1 MDRPAADAAI
11 FPPRGM
17 SFRNRL
23 TLFFVLIVVVP
34 MVAVAFVL
42 FRLIADNESGKADAR
57 LAANYSSAIHLYEE
71 SHNQADRA
79 AQAIGRD
86 VQLAAALRSG
96 DDAAVTARARQL
108 LARERVKRIVISR
121 AGKPIADVGSRT
133 AVFPAT
139 RNLLSGKRSFGNLQ
153 VSVQEPA
160 DYTGLIQ
167 RVTDAQA
174 AIQRVGGPVLA
185 SSIPGVRAGDLPD
198 GRGEVEVGGRKFDAA
213 TFQES
218 DFLGS
223 KSKVA
228 VLASQ
233 ARESNAVQ
241 RGRWL
246 AGGILAGFFVLAF
259 TFAVLVSRSLQRQ
272 IDSFL
277 QAARRLGSGDFT
289 TEIPTSGHDEFAEL
303 GEEFN
308 KMSRQL
314 AERLEELNQER
325 ARLQEAMRRIGQTF
339 ASNLDREGLLDIV
352 VKTAVDGVGAQAGR
366 ASVRPSSSAPL
377 EQVALA
383 GDTDGVEEAI
393 RAAEAKVLETGEPCE
408 ATVDGVSALSHPLR
422 RGDEAAGRVSGVV
435 SVARGRPFTAPER
448 ELFDYLAEQAA
459 VSIENVGLHETVERQ
474 AVTDEL
480 TGLFNRRR
488 FQEAMATE
496 VERSKRFGQPVGLVL
511 LDLDDFK
518 TVNDTY
524 GHQQGDLVLR
534 EVARVLRETS
544 REIDEPARY
553 GGEELAVVLPGTDLE
568 GAYNLAE
575 RVRAGIEELVLP
587 LLDGDG
593 ALRVTASFGVATL
606 PGSADDMRGLVAAAD
621 EALYRAK
628 RAGKNRTVRAEPSPR
643 L

>member
-1 MDRPAADAAI
+1 
-11 FPPRGM
+11 M

-57 LAANYSSAIHLYEE
+57 LAAANSSAINLYHEDV
-71 SHNQADRA
+71 NR
-79 AQAIGRD
+79 AQAAAARIGRD
-86 VQLAAALRSG
+86 VVLAQALRAN
-96 DDAAVTARARQL
+96 DRPALQARVSALLRQENVRRIV
-108 LARERVKRIVISR
+108 LARGSQ
-121 AGKPIADVGSRT
+121 AIADAGSKT
-133 AVFPAT
+133 AVFPAS
-139 RNLLSGKRSFGNLQ
+139 RKLVGAGNRAFGTLQ
-153 VSVQEPA
+153 VSAQEPA
-160 DYTGLIQ
+160 IYTGLLSRLTGSGAVVQ
-167 RVTDAQA
+167 R
-174 AIQRVGGPVLA
+174 IGGPVLA
-185 SSIPGVRAGDLPD
+185 SSVTGVDPASIPSDH
-198 GRGEVEVGGRKFDAA
+198 GELEVGDKRYDAA
-213 TFQES
+213 SFKAPGFVGET
-218 DFLGS
+218 DR
-223 KSKVA
+223 VA
-228 VLASQ
+228 VLAPR
-233 ARESNAVQ
+233 AMESTAV
-241 RGRWL
+241 RNGRLL
-246 AGGILAGFFVLAF
+246 AAGILAGFFVLAF
-259 TFAVLVSRSLQRQ
+259 TFALLVSRSLQRQ
-272 IDSFL
+272 IDAFL

-289 TEIPTSGHDEFAEL
+289 VEVPTEGHDEFAAL

-314 AERLEELNQER
+314 EERLAELNQER
-325 ARLQEAMRRIGQTF
+325 ARLQDAMRRIGETF
-339 ASNLDREGLLDIV
+339 AANLDREGLLEIV
-352 VKTAVDGVGAQAGR
+352 VRTAVDGVGADAGR
-366 ASVRPSSSAPL
+366 ASVRPNASSPL
-377 EQVALA
+377 EQVALT
-383 GDTDGVEEAI
+383 GSVDGLEEAV

-408 ATVDGVSALSHPLR
+408 ATVDGVGALSHPMR
-422 RGDEAAGRVSGVV
+422 RGDDVHARVSGVV
-435 SVARGRPFTAPER
+435 SVARRGRPFSVAER
-448 ELFDYLAEQAA
+448 ELFHYLAEQAA

-518 TVNDTY
+518 AVNDTY

-575 RVRAGIEELVLP
+575 RVRAGIEELALP
-587 LLDGDG
+587 LLDGEG
-593 ALRVTASFGVATL
+593 TLGVTASFGVATL
-606 PGSADDMRGLVAAAD
+606 PGSADDMRELVAAAD

-628 RAGKNRTVRAEPSPR
+628 RAGKNRTVRAEGSPQ

>member
-1 MDRPAADAAI
+1 
-11 FPPRGM
+11 M

-57 LAANYSSAIHLYEE
+57 LAANLQSAIHLYQE
-71 SHNQADRA
+71 SRTSAERA
-79 AQAIGRD
+79 AARVGGD
-86 VQLAAALRSG
+86 VQLAQALRAGDQAAL
-96 DDAAVTARARQL
+96 AQRAREL
-108 LARERVKRIVISR
+108 LVRERVRRI
-121 AGKPIADVGSRT
+121 AIARGRSALVDVGSST
-133 AVFPAT
+133 AVFPGT
-139 RNLLSGKRSFGNLQ
+139 RNLVGGGGRSFGSLQ
-153 VSVQEPA
+153 VSAEEPD
-160 DYTGLIQ
+160 DYTGLIK
-167 RVTDAQA
+167 RVTEGEAVV
-174 AIQRVGGPVLA
+174 QRVGGPVLA
-185 SSIPGVRAGDLPD
+185 SSLPGVNGATLPSD
-198 GRGEVEVGGRKFDAA
+198 RGEVTVGGKEYDSAA
-213 TFQES
+213 FEAP
-218 DFLGS
+218 DFLGA
-223 KSKVA
+223 KTKVA
-228 VLASQ
+228 VLAPK
-233 ARESNAVQ
+233 AMETDAVQ
-241 RGRWL
+241 RGRLL

-289 TEIPTSGHDEFAEL
+289 IEVPTAGHDEFAAL

-314 AERLEELNQER
+314 ADRLEELNQER

-352 VKTAVDGVGAQAGR
+352 VKTAVDGVGAGAGR
-366 ASVRPSSSAPL
+366 ASVRPSASAPL
-377 EQVALA
+377 EQVAVA
-383 GDTDGVEEAI
+383 GSSEGLEEAI

-408 ATVDGVSALSHPLR
+408 ATVDDVSALSHPLR
-422 RGDEAAGRVSGVV
+422 RGDEAKGRVSGVV
-435 SVARGRPFTAPER
+435 SVARRRRPFTAPER

-606 PGSADDMRGLVAAAD
+606 PGSADDMRALVAAAD

-628 RAGKNRTVRAEPSPR
+628 RAGKNRTVRAEGSPR

>member
-1 MDRPAADAAI
+1 
-11 FPPRGM
+11 M

-57 LAANYSSAIHLYEE
+57 LAATKGSAINLYHEDY
-71 SHNQADRA
+71 NRA
-79 AQAIGRD
+79 NLTARRIGRD
-86 VQLAAALRSG
+86 VALAQALRAN
-96 DDAAVTARARQL
+96 DRQALQARVSALLEQENAR
-108 LARERVKRIVISR
+108 RIVVARGNR
-121 AGKPIADVGSRT
+121 AIADAGSAT
-133 AVFPAT
+133 AIFPAS
-139 RNLLSGKRSFGNLQ
+139 RNLVGAGNRAFGTLQ
-153 VSVQEPA
+153 VSVQEPST
-160 DYTGLIQ
+160 YTGLLS
-167 RVTDAQA
+167 RVTDSGAVVQ
-174 AIQRVGGPVLA
+174 QVGGPVLA
-185 SSIPGVRAGDLPD
+185 SSLKGVDPGSIPSDH
-198 GRGEVEVGGRKFDAA
+198 GELEVGDKRFDAA
-213 TFQES
+213 SFKVPG
-218 DFLGS
+218 FLGS
-223 KSKVA
+223 SERVA
-228 VLASQ
+228 VLAPK
-233 ARESNAVQ
+233 AMESSAV
-241 RGRWL
+241 RNGRLL
-246 AGGILAGFFVLAF
+246 AAGILAGFFVLAF
-259 TFAVLVSRSLQRQ
+259 TFALLVSRSLQRQ
-272 IDSFL
+272 IDAFL

-289 TEIPTSGHDEFAEL
+289 VEVPTEGHDEFAAL

-314 AERLEELNQER
+314 EERLEELNQER
-325 ARLQEAMRRIGQTF
+325 ARLQDAMRRIGETF
-339 ASNLDREGLLDIV
+339 AANLDREGLLEIV
-352 VKTAVDGVGAQAGR
+352 VRTAVDGVGADAGR
-366 ASVRPSSSAPL
+366 ASVRPTASAPL
-377 EQVALA
+377 EQVALT
-383 GDTDGVEEAI
+383 GSIDGLEEAV

-408 ATVDGVSALSHPLR
+408 ATVDGVGALSHPMR
-422 RGDEAAGRVSGVV
+422 RGDDVHARVSGVV
-435 SVARGRPFTAPER
+435 SVARRERPFSVAER
-448 ELFDYLAEQAA
+448 ELFHYLAEQAA

-575 RVRAGIEELVLP
+575 RVRAGIEELALP
-587 LLDGDG
+587 LLDGEG
-593 ALRVTASFGVATL
+593 VLRVTASFGVATL
-606 PGSADDMRGLVAAAD
+606 PGSADDMRELVAAAD

-628 RAGKNRTVRAEPSPR
+628 RAGKNRTVRAEASPQ

>member
-1 MDRPAADAAI
+1 
-11 FPPRGM
+11 M

-57 LAANYSSAIHLYEE
+57 LAAANSSAINLYHEDY
-71 SHNQADRA
+71 NRAQRA
-79 AQAIGRD
+79 AAKIGGD
-86 VQLAAALRSG
+86 VALAQALRAN
-96 DDAAVTARARQL
+96 DRQAL
-108 LARERVKRIVISR
+108 QTRLSALLTQENVRRIVLARGGR
-121 AGKPIADVGSRT
+121 AIADAGSRT
-133 AVFPAT
+133 AVFPAART
-139 RNLLSGKRSFGNLQ
+139 LVGSNQAFGTLQ
-153 VSVQEPA
+153 VSVQEPST
-160 DYTGLIQ
+160 YTGLLS
-167 RVTDAQA
+167 RLTGSGAVV
-174 AIQRVGGPVLA
+174 QRVGGPVLA
-185 SSIPGVRAGDLPD
+185 SSVKGVDPASIPSDH
-198 GRGEVEVGGRKFDAA
+198 GELEVGDKRYDAA
-213 TFQES
+213 SFKAPG
-218 DFLGS
+218 FLGETDR
-223 KSKVA
+223 VA
-228 VLASQ
+228 VLAPK
-233 ARESNAVQ
+233 AKESTAV
-241 RGRWL
+241 RNGRLL
-246 AGGILAGFFVLAF
+246 AAGILAGFFVLAF
-259 TFAVLVSRSLQRQ
+259 TFALLVSRSLQRQ
-272 IDSFL
+272 IDAFL

-289 TEIPTSGHDEFAEL
+289 VEVPTEGHDEFAAL

-314 AERLEELNQER
+314 EERLEELNQER
-325 ARLQEAMRRIGQTF
+325 ARLQDAMRRIGETF
-339 ASNLDREGLLDIV
+339 ASNLDREGLLEIV
-352 VKTAVDGVGAQAGR
+352 VRTAVDGVGADAGR
-366 ASVRPSSSAPL
+366 ASVRPNASAPL
-377 EQVALA
+377 EQVALT
-383 GDTDGVEEAI
+383 GSVDGLEEAV

-408 ATVDGVSALSHPLR
+408 ATVDGVGALSHPMR
-422 RGDEAAGRVSGVV
+422 RGDDVHARVSGVV
-435 SVARGRPFTAPER
+435 SVARRDRPFSVAER
-448 ELFDYLAEQAA
+448 ELFHYLAEQAA

-518 TVNDTY
+518 AVNDTY

-553 GGEELAVVLPGTDLE
+553 GGEELDVVLPGTDLE

-575 RVRAGIEELVLP
+575 RVRAGIEELALP
-587 LLDGDG
+587 LLDGEG
-593 ALRVTASFGVATL
+593 ILSVTASFGVATL
-606 PGSADDMRGLVAAAD
+606 PGSAEDMRDLVAAAD

-628 RAGKNRTVRAEPSPR
+628 RAGKNRTVRAEASPQ

>member
-1 MDRPAADAAI
+1 
-11 FPPRGM
+11 M

-57 LAANYSSAIHLYEE
+57 LAATKGSAINLYREDY
-71 SHNQADRA
+71 NRA
-79 AQAIGRD
+79 NVAAEKIGGD
-86 VQLAAALRSG
+86 VALSQALRDG
-96 DDAAVTARARQL
+96 DQQALEARLEELLEQERAR
-108 LARERVKRIVISR
+108 RIVIAHGGR
-121 AGKPIADVGSRT
+121 ATADVGSKT
-133 AVFPAT
+133 AVFPAA
-139 RNLLSGKRSFGNLQ
+139 RDLVGPGNKSFGKLQ

-160 DYTGLIQ
+160 IYTGLLS
-167 RVTDAQA
+167 RVTNSGAVV
-174 AIQRVGGPVLA
+174 QRVGGPVLA
-185 SSIPGVRAGDLPD
+185 GSMKGVDTASIPAD
-198 GRGEVEVGGRKFDAA
+198 GGEVEVADKRYDGAA
-213 TFQES
+213 FTVPG
-218 DFLGS
+218 FLGARDRI
-223 KSKVA
+223 A
-228 VLASQ
+228 VLAPK
-233 ARESNAVQ
+233 AMETDAV
-241 RGRWL
+241 RNGRIL
-246 AGGILAGFFVLAF
+246 AAGILAGFFVLAF
-259 TFAVLVSRSLQRQ
+259 TFALLVSRSLQRQ

-289 TEIPTSGHDEFAEL
+289 VQVPTQGHDEFAAL

-314 AERLEELNQER
+314 EERLQELNQER
-325 ARLQEAMRRIGQTF
+325 GRLQDAMRRIGETF
-339 ASNLDREGLLDIV
+339 AANLDREGLLEIV
-352 VKTAVDGVGAQAGR
+352 VKTAVDGVGADAGR
-366 ASVRPSSSAPL
+366 ASVRPNASAPL
-377 EQVALA
+377 EQVAIT
-383 GDTDGVEEAI
+383 GSVDGLEEAV

-408 ATVDGVSALSHPLR
+408 ATVDEVAALSHPMR
-422 RGDEAAGRVSGVV
+422 RGDDLHARVSGVV
-435 SVARGRPFTAPER
+435 SVARRGRPFSVAER
-448 ELFDYLAEQAA
+448 ELFHYLAEQAA

-575 RVRAGIEELVLP
+575 RVRAGIEELALP

-593 ALRVTASFGVATL
+593 VLRVTASFGVATL
-606 PGSADDMRGLVAAAD
+606 PGSAEDMRELVAAAD

-628 RAGKNRTVRAEPSPR
+628 RAGKNRTVRAEASPR

>member
-1 MDRPAADAAI
+1 
-11 FPPRGM
+11 M

-57 LAANYSSAIHLYEE
+57 LAATKGSAINLYHEDYNRA
-71 SHNQADRA
+71 SRA
-79 AQAIGRD
+79 AARIGSD
-86 VQLAAALRSG
+86 VALSQALRDG
-96 DDAAVTARARQL
+96 DRQALEARLEVLRKQEGAR
-108 LARERVKRIVISR
+108 RIVISEGSR
-121 AGKPIADVGSRT
+121 ATADVGSKT
-133 AVFPAT
+133 AVFPAA
-139 RNLLSGKRSFGNLQ
+139 RDLVGPSNKSFGKLQ
-153 VSVQEPA
+153 VSMQEPA
-160 DYTGLIQ
+160 IYTGLLS
-167 RVTDAQA
+167 RVTNSGAVV
-174 AIQRVGGPVLA
+174 QRVGGPVLA
-185 SSIPGVRAGDLPD
+185 GSLKGVDTESIPPD
-198 GRGEVEVGGRKFDAA
+198 GGEVGVGEKRYDGASFTVPGFIRERDR
-213 TFQES
+213 
-218 DFLGS
+218 
-223 KSKVA
+223 VA
-228 VLASQ
+228 VLAPK
-233 ARESNAVQ
+233 AMETDAV
-241 RGRWL
+241 RNGRLL
-246 AGGILAGFFVLAF
+246 AAGILAGFFVLAF
-259 TFAVLVSRSLQRQ
+259 TFALLVSRSLQRQ
-272 IDSFL
+272 IDAFL

-289 TEIPTSGHDEFAEL
+289 VEVPTSGHDEFAAL

-314 AERLEELNQER
+314 EERLQELNQER
-325 ARLQEAMRRIGQTF
+325 ARLQDAMRRIGETF
-339 ASNLDREGLLDIV
+339 AANLDREGLLEIV
-352 VKTAVDGVGAQAGR
+352 VKTAVDGVGADAGR
-366 ASVRPSSSAPL
+366 ASVRPSASAPL
-377 EQVALA
+377 EQVAIT
-383 GDTDGVEEAI
+383 GSVDGLEEAV

-408 ATVDGVSALSHPLR
+408 ATVDDVAALSHPMR
-422 RGDEAAGRVSGVV
+422 RGDDVHARVSGVV
-435 SVARGRPFTAPER
+435 SVARRDRPFSVAER
-448 ELFDYLAEQAA
+448 ELFHYLAEQAA

-575 RVRAGIEELVLP
+575 RVRAGIEELALP

-593 ALRVTASFGVATL
+593 VLRVTASFGVATL
-606 PGSADDMRGLVAAAD
+606 PGSADDMRELVAAAD

-628 RAGKNRTVRAEPSPR
+628 RAGKNRTVRAEASPR

>member
-1 MDRPAADAAI
+1 
-11 FPPRGM
+11 M

-42 FRLIADNESGKADAR
+42 FSLIATSESGKADAR
-57 LAANYSSAIHLYEE
+57 HAATNGAAINLYREDY
-71 SHNQADRA
+71 NRANRA
-79 AQAIGRD
+79 AARIGAD
-86 VQLAAALRSG
+86 VALAQALRSG
-96 DDAAVTARARQL
+96 DRKALEARLGEL
-108 LARERVKRIVISR
+108 LTEERVRRIVIARGSQ
-121 AGKPIADVGSRT
+121 AIADVGSST
-133 AVFPAT
+133 AVFPAA
-139 RNLLSGKRSFGNLQ
+139 RDLVGGSNRSFGKLQ
-153 VSVQEPA
+153 VAVQEPSIYA
-160 DYTGLIQ
+160 GLVA
-167 RVTDAQA
+167 RVTGSGVVVK
-174 AIQRVGGPVLA
+174 RVKGPVLA
-185 SSIPGVRAGDLPD
+185 ATMKGVDPGSIPSD
-198 GRGEVEVGGRKFDAA
+198 RGELEVGDKRYDAA
-213 TFQES
+213 SFS
-218 DFLGS
+218 APGFLGATDR
-223 KSKVA
+223 VA
-228 VLASQ
+228 ILSPKAMESSAVRNGRLLA
-233 ARESNAVQ
+233 A
-241 RGRWL
+241 
-246 AGGILAGFFVLAF
+246 GILAGFFVLAF
-259 TFAVLVSRSLQRQ
+259 TFALLVSRSLQRQ

-289 TEIPTSGHDEFAEL
+289 VEVPTSGHDEFAAL

-314 AERLEELNQER
+314 EERLAELNQER
-325 ARLQEAMRRIGQTF
+325 GRLQDAMRRIGETF
-339 ASNLDREGLLDIV
+339 AANLDREGLLEIV
-352 VKTAVDGVGAQAGR
+352 VKTAVDGVGADAGR
-366 ASVRPSSSAPL
+366 ASVRPNANAPL
-377 EQVALA
+377 EQVALT
-383 GDTDGVEEAI
+383 GTVVGLEEAV

-408 ATVDGVSALSHPLR
+408 ATVDGVAALSHPMR
-422 RGDEAAGRVSGVV
+422 RGDDAHARVSGVV
-435 SVARGRPFTAPER
+435 SVARRDHPFSAAER
-448 ELFDYLAEQAA
+448 ELFHYLAEQAA

-518 TVNDTY
+518 AVNDTY

-575 RVRAGIEELVLP
+575 RVRAGIEELALP

-593 ALRVTASFGVATL
+593 VLRVTASFGVATL
-606 PGSADDMRGLVAAAD
+606 PGSAEGMRDLVAAAD

-628 RAGKNRTVRAEPSPR
+628 RAGKNRTVRAEASPQ

>member
-1 MDRPAADAAI
+1 
-11 FPPRGM
+11 M

-57 LAANYSSAIHLYEE
+57 LAAAKGSAINLYREDY
-71 SHNQADRA
+71 NRANRA
-79 AQAIGRD
+79 AEKIGGD
-86 VQLAAALRSG
+86 VALAQALRTN
-96 DDAAVTARARQL
+96 DRQALEARLRDL
-108 LARERVKRIVISR
+108 LTQERVRRIVITRGSQ
-121 AGKPIADVGSRT
+121 AIADVGSST
-133 AVFPAT
+133 AVFPAA
-139 RNLLSGKRSFGNLQ
+139 RNLVGPGGKSFGKLQ

-160 DYTGLIQ
+160 IYTGLIS
-167 RVTDAQA
+167 RVTESGAVV
-174 AIQRVGGPVLA
+174 QRVGGRVL
-185 SSIPGVRAGDLPD
+185 SSSLKGVDPGSIPSD
-198 GRGEVEVGGRKFDAA
+198 RGEVEVGDKRFDAA
-213 TFQES
+213 SFQAPGFVGES
-218 DFLGS
+218 DR
-223 KSKVA
+223 VA
-228 VLASQ
+228 VLAPRAMETS
-233 ARESNAVQ
+233 AV
-241 RGRWL
+241 RNGRLL
-246 AGGILAGFFVLAF
+246 AAGILAGFFVLAF
-259 TFAVLVSRSLQRQ
+259 TFALLVSRSLQRQ
-272 IDSFL
+272 IDAFL

-289 TEIPTSGHDEFAEL
+289 VEVPTSGHDEFAAL

-314 AERLEELNQER
+314 EERLQELNQER
-325 ARLQEAMRRIGQTF
+325 GRLQDAMRRIGETF
-339 ASNLDREGLLDIV
+339 AANLDREGLLEIV
-352 VKTAVDGVGAQAGR
+352 VKTAVDGVGADAGR
-366 ASVRPSSSAPL
+366 ASVRPNASAPL
-377 EQVALA
+377 EQVAIT
-383 GDTDGVEEAI
+383 GSVDGLEEAV

-408 ATVDGVSALSHPLR
+408 ATVDGVAALSHPMR
-422 RGDEAAGRVSGVV
+422 RGDDVHARVSGVV
-435 SVARGRPFTAPER
+435 SVARRARPFSVAER
-448 ELFDYLAEQAA
+448 ELFHSLAEQAA

-518 TVNDTY
+518 AVNDTY

-575 RVRAGIEELVLP
+575 RVRAGIEELALP

-593 ALRVTASFGVATL
+593 NLRVTASFGVATL
-606 PGSADDMRGLVAAAD
+606 PGSADDMRDLVAAAD

-628 RAGKNRTVRAEPSPR
+628 RAGKNRTVRAEASPR

>member
-1 MDRPAADAAI
+1 
-11 FPPRGM
+11 M

-57 LAANYSSAIHLYEE
+57 LAAANSSAINLYHEDV
-71 SHNQADRA
+71 NR
-79 AQAIGRD
+79 AQAAAARIGRD
-86 VQLAAALRSG
+86 VALAQALRAN
-96 DDAAVTARARQL
+96 DRPALQARVSALLRQENVRRIV
-108 LARERVKRIVISR
+108 LARGSQ
-121 AGKPIADVGSRT
+121 AIADAGSRT
-133 AVFPAT
+133 AVFPAS
-139 RNLLSGKRSFGNLQ
+139 RKLVGAGNRAFGTLQ
-153 VSVQEPA
+153 VSAQEPA
-160 DYTGLIQ
+160 IYTGLLSRLTGSGAVVQ
-167 RVTDAQA
+167 R
-174 AIQRVGGPVLA
+174 IGGPVLA
-185 SSIPGVRAGDLPD
+185 SSVKGVDPASIPSDH
-198 GRGEVEVGGRKFDAA
+198 GELEVGDKRYDAA
-213 TFQES
+213 SFKTPGFVAET
-218 DFLGS
+218 DR
-223 KSKVA
+223 VA
-228 VLASQ
+228 VLAPK
-233 ARESNAVQ
+233 AMESTAV
-241 RGRWL
+241 RNGRLL
-246 AGGILAGFFVLAF
+246 AAGILAGFFVLAF
-259 TFAVLVSRSLQRQ
+259 TFALLVSRSLQRQ
-272 IDSFL
+272 IDAFL

-289 TEIPTSGHDEFAEL
+289 VEVPTEGHDEFAAL

-314 AERLEELNQER
+314 EERLEELNQER
-325 ARLQEAMRRIGQTF
+325 ARLQDAMRRIGETF
-339 ASNLDREGLLDIV
+339 AANLDREGLLEIV
-352 VKTAVDGVGAQAGR
+352 VRTAVDGVGADAGR
-366 ASVRPSSSAPL
+366 ASVRPNANAPL
-377 EQVALA
+377 EQVALT
-383 GDTDGVEEAI
+383 GSVDGLEEAV

-408 ATVDGVSALSHPLR
+408 ATVDGVGALSHPMR
-422 RGDEAAGRVSGVV
+422 RGDDVHARVSGVV
-435 SVARGRPFTAPER
+435 SVARRDRPFSVAER
-448 ELFDYLAEQAA
+448 ELFHYLAEQAA

-518 TVNDTY
+518 AVNDTY

-575 RVRAGIEELVLP
+575 RVRAGIEQLALP

-606 PGSADDMRGLVAAAD
+606 PGSADDMRELVAAAD

-628 RAGKNRTVRAEPSPR
+628 RAGKNRTVRAEASPQ